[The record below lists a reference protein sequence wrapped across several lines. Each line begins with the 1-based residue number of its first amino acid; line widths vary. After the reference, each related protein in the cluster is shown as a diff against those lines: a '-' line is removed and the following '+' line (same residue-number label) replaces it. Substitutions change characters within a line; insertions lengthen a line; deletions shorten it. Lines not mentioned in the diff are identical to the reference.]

1 MLNLNDNIFRKQHSI
16 NINGK
21 LFDLSSPKIMG
32 IINCTPDSFYSKS
45 RFNSSKEILRQVD
58 EMIGHGADII
68 DVGGASTRPGSTLPD
83 IETEI
88 SRVIPA
94 IIAIKEKYPECIISI
109 DTVRSKVARK
119 AIEAGAGIINDIS
132 AFNIDPEI
140 IEIAA
145 EYKTPYI
152 LTYNDQLNQ
161 EEKKNI
167 TMEMIYFFSKK
178 IRKLKEKGI
187 HDIIID
193 PGFGFGKTLKENFN
207 ITKHFESLLCVEK
220 PILVGVSR
228 KSMIYKKLQITPK
241 DALNGTTVLNT
252 FFGLN
257 GAAIF
262 RVHDVKESKQILE
275 LLKE

>member
-1 MLNLNDNIFRKQHSI
+1 MLDLNDNIFRKQHSI
-16 NINGK
+16 NIYGK

-167 TMEMIYFFSKK
+167 TM
-178 IRKLKEKGI
+178 
-187 HDIIID
+187 
-193 PGFGFGKTLKENFN
+193 
-207 ITKHFESLLCVEK
+207 
-220 PILVGVSR
+220 
-228 KSMIYKKLQITPK
+228 
-241 DALNGTTVLNT
+241 
-252 FFGLN
+252 
-257 GAAIF
+257 
-262 RVHDVKESKQILE
+262 
-275 LLKE
+275 